1 VPPVSTLA
9 SAPTVMRPS
18 RGWVPLDL
26 ADLWEYR
33 ELLAFLI
40 WRDLKAR
47 YKQTLLG
54 PVWAVIQPVVTM
66 VVFTVVFG
74 KLARMPSDG
83 LPYPIFS
90 YCGLLPWQLFS
101 RAVNAAGG
109 SVVGSASLLTKVY
122 FPRLVIPLS
131 AVLGLVTDFA
141 MSFVVLLGMMA
152 YYQIAPTAAVLTVPL
167 LVLLTMAGAL
177 GAGLW
182 IAALSVRYRDLRLA
196 LPHLIQLWLLA
207 TPVAFPS
214 SAVPERWRLL
224 VAVNPM
230 AGIAEGFRWALLGS
244 VEAPVSML
252 AISGGVGLG
261 LLLTGLYLFRRMERT
276 FADLV

>member
-1 VPPVSTLA
+1 VNPLA
-9 SAPTVMRPS
+9 PAPFVMRPS
-18 RGWVPLDL
+18 RGWVSLNL
-26 ADLWEYR
+26 VDLWEYR

-40 WRDLKAR
+40 WRDLKTR

-54 PVWAVIQPVVTM
+54 PVWAIIQPLVTM
-66 VVFTVVFG
+66 VLFTVVFG
-74 KLARMPSDG
+74 WLARMPSDG

-90 YCGLLPWQLFS
+90 YCALLPWQLFS
-101 RAVNAAGG
+101 RALNAAGG

-131 AVLGLVTDFA
+131 AVCGLLVDFA

-152 YYQIAPTAAVLTVPL
+152 YYRITPTTAIVTLPL
-167 LVLLTMAGAL
+167 LVLLTVTGAL

-182 IAALSVRYRDLRLA
+182 VAALSVRYKDLRLA

-214 SAVPERWRLL
+214 SAIPERWRLL
-224 VAVNPM
+224 VALNPM
-230 AGIAEGFRWALLGS
+230 AGIVEGFRWALLGS
-244 VEAPVSML
+244 VAAPLSML
-252 AISGGVGLG
+252 ALSGGIALG

>member
-1 VPPVSTLA
+1 
-9 SAPTVMRPS
+9 MRPS
-18 RGWVPLDL
+18 RGWVSLNL
-26 ADLWEYR
+26 VDLWEYR
-33 ELLAFLI
+33 ELLAFLV
-40 WRDLKAR
+40 WRDLKSR

-54 PVWAVIQPVVTM
+54 PVWAIVQPLVTM

-74 KLARMPSDG
+74 GLARMPSDG

-90 YCGLLPWQLFS
+90 YTALLPWQLFS
-101 RAVNAAGG
+101 RALNAAGG

-131 AVLGLVTDFA
+131 AVCGLLIDFA

-152 YYQIAPTAAVLTVPL
+152 YYRIAPSAAIVILPL
-167 LVLLTMAGAL
+167 LVLLTMTGAL
-177 GAGLW
+177 GGGLW
-182 IAALSVRYRDLRLA
+182 VAALSVRYKDLRLA
-196 LPHLIQLWLLA
+196 LPHVIQLWLLA

-224 VAVNPM
+224 VALNPM
-230 AGIAEGFRWALLGS
+230 AGIVEGFRWALLGS
-244 VEAPVSML
+244 IEAPLPML
-252 AISGGVGLG
+252 ALSGGVAIG

>member
-1 VPPVSTLA
+1 VSPIAPVPF
-9 SAPTVMRPS
+9 VMRPS
-18 RGWVPLDL
+18 RGWVPLNL

-54 PVWAVIQPVVTM
+54 PVWAIIQPLVTM

-74 KLARMPSDG
+74 WLARMPSDG

-90 YCGLLPWQLFS
+90 YCALLPWQLFS
-101 RAVNAAGG
+101 RALNAAGG

-131 AVLGLVTDFA
+131 AVCGLLVDFA

-152 YYQIAPTAAVLTVPL
+152 YYRIVPTAAIVTLPL
-167 LVLLTMAGAL
+167 LVLLTVTGAL

-182 IAALSVRYRDLRLA
+182 VAALSVRYKDLRLA

-224 VAVNPM
+224 VALNPM
-230 AGIAEGFRWALLGS
+230 AGIVEGFRWALLGS
-244 VEAPVSML
+244 VAAPLPML
-252 AISGGVGLG
+252 ALSGGIALG